1 MKKFAIVSKNDTVSI
16 KVARTIQK
24 QLVEGNMEYDE
35 ASPDIVC
42 VIGGDGT
49 FLSAIHKYIHRLDK
63 TAFTGIHTGT
73 LGFFADYTLREMK
86 EFVNHILTKVP
97 EIEKRYL
104 LKTVLSNGKIFY
116 SVNEVRVESF
126 KTKVIDVLLND
137 EKLETLHGLGICV
150 STQIGSTGYN
160 RSISGAIIQP
170 GLNVLQLKEVAGIHH
185 AHFHSISNPM
195 IFLGSTKI
203 DLISDDFS
211 NTKLCFDRY
220 DFDLDGKLQITCT
233 LSDRYVQIAHYK
245 PHNWIDNLK
254 QLF

>member
-1 MKKFAIVSKNDTVSI
+1 MKKFAIVSKNDAVSI
-16 KVARTIQK
+16 KVAMTIQK
-24 QLVEGNMEYDE
+24 QLLEGNMQYDE

-49 FLSAIHKYIHRLDK
+49 FLSAIHKYIYRLDK

-73 LGFFADYTLREMK
+73 LGFFADFTLKEMK
-86 EFVNHILTKVP
+86 EFVSQILTKKP

-104 LKTVLSNGKIFY
+104 LKIDLSNGKKFY
-116 SVNEVRVESF
+116 AVNEMRIESY

-137 EKLETLHGLGICV
+137 EKLETFHGLGMCV

-160 RSISGAIIQP
+160 RSISGAIVQP
-170 GLNVLQLKEVAGIHH
+170 GLNVLQLKEVGGIHH
-185 AHFHSISNPM
+185 SHFNSIINP
-195 IFLGSTKI
+195 IVLLGSTKI
-203 DLISDDFS
+203 DFISEDFS

-220 DFDLDGKLQITCT
+220 DVDLEGELQITCV
-233 LSDRYVQIAHYK
+233 LSDRFVQIAHYK
-245 PHNWIDNLK
+245 PQRWIENLK